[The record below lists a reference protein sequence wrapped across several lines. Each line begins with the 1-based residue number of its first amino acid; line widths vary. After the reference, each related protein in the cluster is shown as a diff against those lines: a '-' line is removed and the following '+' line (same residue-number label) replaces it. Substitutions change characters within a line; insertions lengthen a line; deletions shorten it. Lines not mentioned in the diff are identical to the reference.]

1 MDASSTN
8 SLPLTAVSPP
18 PIAADAHSE
27 GKEPDMKAILVTIVI
42 LGLISGS
49 GGFAQ
54 GTDPAT
60 PSQPSPAPADLN
72 RLAGEILRQALLD
85 QFFAVEH
92 ATPAD
97 KLLMLFIVA
106 RVRDANGIEKAVSYD
121 KSLQPK
127 DPYALFNQQLYGD
140 EVIAAYLQTGPDP
153 DRPIFGLTPLQ
164 IATLKYDAR
173 SMDLLLQHGA
183 DPYRFIDVREVDKN
197 KQNPLVRNLLNGH
210 YNYLL
215 KMDTGIWDATG
226 NTVPAKKTRG
236 SQYDRDLAYNTPFS
250 LAQSHF
256 GEGLRLIYKYKKQ
269 EQALFDACRSAAV
282 DDIRA
287 LLDAGV
293 NPNAYDH
300 WRVTPLMTL
309 VRKGAGKTGYKESV
323 ELLLDRGAHIY
334 DVTNSL
340 DSALDQAVEYVEY
353 LALPDPV
360 HAEVLDLFIRR
371 VVDQPEALATFFIT
385 RSASVKGKVLDQPI
399 PDVNRH
405 PDKLRPA
412 LYYAVLQKKPEFV
425 TQLLAMGA
433 DPNIRDPQ
441 GKPLLS
447 FAKANS
453 TEEIVALLASHGAV
467 E

>member
-8 SLPLTAVSPP
+8 SLPLTAVLSP
-18 PIAADAHSE
+18 PIATDAHLE

-60 PSQPSPAPADLN
+60 PSQPSTAPVDLN

-85 QFFAVEH
+85 QFFAVEN

-106 RVRDANGIEKAVSYD
+106 RVRDDNGIEKAVSYD

-269 EQALFDACRSAAV
+269 EQALFDACWSAAV

-340 DSALDQAVEYVEY
+340 DSALDQAVEYVE
-353 LALPDPV
+353 
-360 HAEVLDLFIRR
+360 
-371 VVDQPEALATFFIT
+371 QPEALATFFIT

-425 TQLLAMGA
+425 TRLLAMGA